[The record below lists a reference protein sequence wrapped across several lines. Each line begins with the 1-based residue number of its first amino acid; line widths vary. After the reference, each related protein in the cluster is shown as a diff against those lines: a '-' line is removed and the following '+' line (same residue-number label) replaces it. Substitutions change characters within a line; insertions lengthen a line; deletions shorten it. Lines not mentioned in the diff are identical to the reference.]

1 MDVSVA
7 GVTSSEDVEHFGGNV
22 FTASFRPEIS
32 DSEGQINVIVSARD
46 PRRNDVRG
54 LLSGARRR
62 RLSGNSFSTGIVV
75 RSGRINAAGSLV
87 WCQRRKRVTSSSGVV
102 ITCWVEARDSAG
114 NLAGSTDNVGAF
126 KGMLTGSGENPNRVA
141 LNGGTPL
148 ATQHALSLIHI
159 SEPTRPY

>member
-1 MDVSVA
+1 MSATVVSHAITSDPERTQIACAHDTVAGSLVSCQIMLYNAANSPLDGGKSFEKDAVHVDVSVA

-62 RLSGNSFSTGIVV
+62 SQERADATPD
-75 RSGRINAAGSLV
+75 A
-87 WCQRRKRVTSSSGVV
+87 
-102 ITCWVEARDSAG
+102 
-114 NLAGSTDNVGAF
+114 VG
-126 KGMLTGSGENPNRVA
+126 
-141 LNGGTPL
+141 
-148 ATQHALSLIHI
+148 
-159 SEPTRPY
+159 